1 MSLPATSCKSIS
13 QDVHTL
19 GESRTGVYSYTVWLY
34 RTPLVFTV
42 DLSAKWDSNEAWI
55 KPNCVELTLD
65 GPCYCDR
72 V

>member
-1 MSLPATSCKSIS
+1 M
-13 QDVHTL
+13 